1 MAIEKPKQ
9 HTVISEKYTV
19 APLNHSSEL
28 LKSSHES
35 LQSRQKLLSTSLIS
49 IK

>member
-9 HTVISEKYTV
+9 HTITSEKHTV
-19 APLNHSSEL
+19 APLNHLSGL
-28 LKSSHES
+28 LKSPHIA
-35 LQSRQKLLSTSLIS
+35 LQSTQKLLNTTVSS